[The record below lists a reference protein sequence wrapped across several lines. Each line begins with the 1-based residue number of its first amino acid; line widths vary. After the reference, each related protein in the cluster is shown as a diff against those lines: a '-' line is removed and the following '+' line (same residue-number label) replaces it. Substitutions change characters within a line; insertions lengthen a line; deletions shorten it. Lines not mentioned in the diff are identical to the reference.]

1 TTGLIDSQRTPRRS
15 RKWSASHPD
24 ERDIGFSSMRL
35 SWSFGPLLA
44 AVLCLFGGMVAAQAS
59 PAPAPQFPAGVEL
72 VSVDVVVLDKAGQPA
87 SDLAAGDFKV
97 EEDGAHQTLA
107 SFEAVRFEESSPTVG
122 ALPGIVSSN
131 QEERVRPDRSFTVV
145 YDDVHLT
152 ALGAKLAR

>member
-1 TTGLIDSQRTPRRS
+1 RGAARTPSHSRPRSVLVRIAEPRGRASTTGLIDSQRTPRRS

-44 AVLCLFGGMVAAQAS
+44 AVLCLFGGMVAAQAP

-72 VSVDVVVLDKAGQPA
+72 VSVDVVVLDKDGQPG

-97 EEDGAHQTLA
+97 AEEGAHPA
-107 SFEAVRFEESSPTVG
+107 PPKPAAVGV
-122 ALPGIVSSN
+122 A
-131 QEERVRPDRSFTVV
+131 Q
-145 YDDVHLT
+145 
-152 ALGAKLAR
+152 